1 MNFIKSSL
9 LVALLAL
16 SGSTLAQKSHEWKE
30 GGSGAFKYKY
40 VTNDPM
46 EARFYTLSNGLTV
59 ILSPISKDP
68 RMQVYIATKAG
79 SKTDPSDH
87 TGLAHYLEH
96 MLFKGTTQYGSLD
109 WSKEKPYIDMIEKLY
124 EEYNNA
130 PAATQRPGIYH
141 KIDSVSGL
149 ASKYAIANEYDKLMS
164 NMGAQ
169 GTNAFTSYEQTVY
182 TEDIPANSVEKF
194 MLVQAERF
202 TNPVFRIFHTE
213 LEAVYEEKNRTLD
226 NDGRKA
232 NELLMSNLFL
242 NHNYGKQTTIGTIE
256 HLKSP
261 SLVAIRKYFDTYY
274 VPNNMGIIVSGDF
287 NPDEM
292 IKQIS
297 KTFGSMKSK
306 PVPEYKFAP
315 EVPLTAPVIK
325 EVVGPDAEFIA
336 MAYRLPGVHSKDAV
350 LADLVGQILS
360 NGKAGLID
368 LNLVKKQKML
378 RASAGAS
385 ILVDH
390 GFMYLQGSPTQGQ
403 TLDEVKALI
412 LGEVE
417 NLKKGNFD
425 NDLQVSIVNNMKKY
439 MMEQT
444 ESYGARASMLMSA
457 FTGEEDWKTDVEY
470 IDRMSKFTKQDI
482 VDFAN
487 KYFGNNYVAVYKR
500 KGEDKNKLKVD
511 KPAITPVE
519 TNAGKE
525 SEFVTRINAMP
536 VSPLS
541 PVWVDYDK
549 DMKKGKLGAAEVL
562 YVKNPTNG
570 LFRMTYRYKVG
581 TLNDKKLGVAAQYL
595 QFLGTDKMDAEAIS
609 KEFYKL
615 ACSFNVRATD
625 EYTNVTIEGLQ
636 ENFDKAVALFEGL
649 IKNCKADEDALQ
661 SLKGRMAKSR
671 SDAKNNKGA
680 IMQGMVNYARYG
692 GQNPFNN
699 VLSNDEMQKL
709 TGSEL
714 TDLLHNLA
722 GFEHRVL
729 YYGPQELSDLT
740 ASLSKVHT
748 VPASFK
754 KAPEAKTFAYRSQSE
769 KEVLFANYDMVQSEI
784 RWVRNIPGYTPSQ
797 QATIDVFNN
806 YFGGGMGTVVFQT
819 IRESKALAYSTSA
832 YVITPQKKEDPY
844 YISAYVGCQADKFN
858 ESIAAMNELLTD
870 LPAIE
875 KNVLTA
881 KAGIKK
887 DIETERITED
897 GIIYNYLSAEMR
909 GFNADLRKDIYSKAD
924 NIDYEALKAYHANN
938 MSGKPYTYCILASD
952 KKVSDEEMKKYG
964 ALKKLSLEEIFG
976 Y

>member
-1 MNFIKSSL
+1 MNLIKSSL
-9 LVALLAL
+9 LVASLAL
-16 SGSTLAQKSHEWKE
+16 SASAFAQTKHEWKE
-30 GGSGAFKYKY
+30 GSAAGYTYKY

-46 EARFYTLSNGLTV
+46 QARFYTLKNGLTV

-96 MLFKGTTQYGSLD
+96 MLFKGTTQFGSMG
-109 WSKEKPYIDMIEKLY
+109 WSQEKPYLDMIEKLY
-124 EEYNNA
+124 EEYNVASEVN
-130 PAATQRPGIYH
+130 RPGIYH

-149 ASKYAIANEYDKLMS
+149 AAKYAIANEYDKLMA

-182 TEDIPANSVEKF
+182 TEDIPANSADKF
-194 MLVQAERF
+194 FKVQAERF

-274 VPNNMGIIVSGDF
+274 VPNNMGVIVSGDF
-287 NPDEM
+287 NPDEL
-292 IKQIS
+292 IKIIDREFS
-297 KTFGSMKSK
+297 VMKNK
-306 PVPEYKFAP
+306 PVPAYKF
-315 EVPLTAPVIK
+315 EQEKPLTAPVIK
-325 EVVGPDAEFIA
+325 EVVGPDAEFVT

-378 RASAGAS
+378 RASGGS
-385 ILVDH
+385 NILIDH
-390 GFMYLQGSPTQGQ
+390 GFMIFQGSPTTGQ
-403 TLDEVKALI
+403 SLDEVKNLM
-412 LGEVE
+412 LGEIE

-425 NDLQVSIVNNMKKY
+425 NDLQLSIVNNMKKY
-439 MMEQT
+439 MMQQT
-444 ESYGARASMLMSA
+444 ESFGARASVLMSA
-457 FTGEEDWKTDVEY
+457 FTGEEDWLTDVQY
-470 IDRMSKFTKQDI
+470 IDRMSQYTKKDI

-487 KYFGNNYVAVYKR
+487 KYLGNNYVAVYKR
-500 KGEDKNKLKVD
+500 KGEDKNTLKVS
-511 KPAITPVE
+511 KPPITKVE
-519 TNAGKE
+519 TNAGAQSAYVAK
-525 SEFVTRINAMP
+525 INAMP
-536 VSPLS
+536 VSNLS

-549 DMKKGKLGAAEVL
+549 DMKRGKVGNAEVL
-562 YVKNPTNG
+562 YVNNPTNG
-570 LFRMTYRYKVG
+570 LFRMTYRYKIG
-581 TLNDKKLGVAAQYL
+581 NWNDKKMGLAAQYL
-595 QFLGTDKMDAEAIS
+595 PFLGTDKMSAEDIS

-615 ACSFNVRATD
+615 ACSFRVEASD

-636 ENFDKAVALFEGL
+636 ENFDKAVSLFEDL
-649 IKNCKADEDALQ
+649 VKNCKADDKALEA
-661 SLKGRMAKSR
+661 LKGRIAKSR

-680 IMQGMVNYARYG
+680 IMAGLMSYARYG
-692 GQNPFNN
+692 SSNPFNN
-699 VLSNDEMQKL
+699 VVSNDEVKAL
-709 TGSEL
+709 TSAEL
-714 TDLLHNLA
+714 VSKIHDLA
-722 GFEHRVL
+722 KYDHRII
-729 YYGPQELSDLT
+729 YYGPQELNTLT
-740 ASLSKVHT
+740 ASLSKVHN
-748 VPASFK
+748 VPSSFSPAPSA
-754 KAPEAKTFAYRSQSE
+754 KAFAFTNQSNA
-769 KEVLFANYDMVQSEI
+769 EVLFANYDMVQSEI
-784 RWVRNIPGYTPSQ
+784 RWVRNVPGYDAEK

-806 YFGGGMGTVVFQT
+806 YFGGGMGTIVFQT

-832 YVITPQKKEDPY
+832 YVVTPQKKEDPY

-870 LPAIE
+870 LPSIE
-875 KNVLTA
+875 NNILSS

-897 GIIYNYLSAEMR
+897 GIIYDFLSAE
-909 GFNADLRKDIYSKAD
+909 RKGLKGDIRKTIYSSAD
-924 NIDYEALKAYHANN
+924 KIDYNALKSFHNTN
-938 MSGKPYTYCILASD
+938 MSGKPYTYCIVASD
-952 KKVSDEEMKKYG
+952 KKVNPDDMKKYG
-964 ALKKLSLEEIFG
+964 AVKKLSLEEIFG